1 MRVKKY
7 QQQFLKRNVGT
18 FYLTNGFASLIF
30 VAATWAAYEL
40 QYLTFSQLTIAE
52 SLIMFTQLVMELP
65 TGALA
70 DMIGKK
76 ITVIISHF
84 LRSASMLAFAFA
96 DSFPEFVLFAVLLGL
111 GEAMGSGAGEALL
124 FDTLKQVGI
133 EKDFSKYSSKFGLIF
148 QIGLAISVIIGGFM
162 DLVWFR
168 LPAIS
173 YAVASF
179 LAGIASIRFIEP
191 TIDTQK
197 FTLKNYILQTKNGI
211 KEITKSSYAKKISLF
226 YVLVSG
232 TTWIVAYSF
241 KTILLTDLGF
251 TSPQIGIFQS
261 LARVV
266 GSILL
271 FRVISKTKFIT
282 KKMAF
287 YLFPIL
293 IIISMTPVYWLS
305 KWATLPFVAV
315 IMLASSARWS
325 VLSGYTNEVFSSK
338 NRATAISTLSMAVSL
353 IFVIVMTAS
362 GPIMEFFDCAQIIFT
377 ILGIL
382 AVVTTLPMGIH
393 LARYHSEE

>member
-241 KTILLTDLGF
+241 KTIL
-251 TSPQIGIFQS
+251 
-261 LARVV
+261 
-266 GSILL
+266 
-271 FRVISKTKFIT
+271 
-282 KKMAF
+282 
-287 YLFPIL
+287 
-293 IIISMTPVYWLS
+293 W
-305 KWATLPFVAV
+305 
-315 IMLASSARWS
+315 
-325 VLSGYTNEVFSSK
+325 
-338 NRATAISTLSMAVSL
+338 
-353 IFVIVMTAS
+353 
-362 GPIMEFFDCAQIIFT
+362 FFFLCRF
-377 ILGIL
+377 
-382 AVVTTLPMGIH
+382 
-393 LARYHSEE
+393 